1 MGTLTKRPDIQK
13 KDFGCCPDRHSP
25 PATFRFAGGPIVLAY
40 AAMLD
45 ELYQEIILDH
55 YRRPR
60 NRGHVPSADWRARD
74 SNPLCGDEIEVSGRL
89 ADGRLV
95 EVKFDGHGC
104 SICLASASIMTQKLL
119 GKTPAEAVAFIENF
133 QRMMR
138 GEIPFG
144 GRELGDLKALEGVL
158 KFPVR
163 VKCATLPWHTARRG
177 LTDAPVR

>member
-1 MGTLTKRPDIQK
+1 LWPARGPVT
-13 KDFGCCPDRHSP
+13 FG
-25 PATFRFAGGPIVLAY
+25 FAIGPNVLAY
-40 AAMLD
+40 AAMLE

-60 NRGHVPSADWRARD
+60 NRGQARPADWRAHD
-74 SNPLCGDEIEVSGRL
+74 SNPLCGDEIEVSGRC
-89 ADGRLV
+89 ADGRLA

-104 SICLASASIMTQKLL
+104 SICLASASIMTQKLQ
-119 GKTPAEAVAFIENF
+119 GKTPAEALAFIDSF

-163 VKCATLPWHTARRG
+163 VKCATLPWHAARRG
-177 LTDAPVR
+177 LADVSVR